1 MNQHAI
7 SPVGRMN
14 SAGSST
20 LNRLVVHLA
29 DKKQTQKDELSRLS
43 NDGSESPED
52 VDQLEFDE

>member
-1 MNQHAI
+1 
-7 SPVGRMN
+7 MN

-20 LNRLVVHLA
+20 LNRLVVHLT
-29 DKKQTQKDELSRLS
+29 DKKQTQKYGLSRLS